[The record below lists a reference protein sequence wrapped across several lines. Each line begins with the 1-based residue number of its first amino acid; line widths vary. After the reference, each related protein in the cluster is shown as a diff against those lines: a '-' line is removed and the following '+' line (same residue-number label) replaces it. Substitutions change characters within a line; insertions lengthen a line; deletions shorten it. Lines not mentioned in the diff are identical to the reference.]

1 VLSVASDLTYAWRA
15 AVTSPGSDT
24 NPENHTLLHRP
35 PQTNPMANPR
45 TIPTAGILTHLGF
58 QRIDFADSVSRER
71 AEGSRHARSVHRCH
85 SNLQVYAGARMPI
98 SSASLDCRAKCRNFA
113 TCSASLHRNSFRRR
127 KKDRLPALIGGVGKQ
142 GAAALSEQRR
152 WRIIWKVGE
161 TNLSA
166 QEVARSPSLQPF
178 RIGANP
184 FPLPIGFLAA
194 AG

>member
-1 VLSVASDLTYAWRA
+1 M
-15 AVTSPGSDT
+15 
-24 NPENHTLLHRP
+24 PE
-35 PQTNPMANPR
+35 AEIDV
-45 TIPTAGILTHLGF
+45 IPTC
-58 QRIDFADSVSRER
+58 
-71 AEGSRHARSVHRCH
+71 RSTR
-85 SNLQVYAGARMPI
+85 GPE
-98 SSASLDCRAKCRNFA
+98 CRAKCPNFA

-166 QEVARSPSLQPF
+166 QEVARSPSLQSF

>member
-1 VLSVASDLTYAWRA
+1 MLSVASDLTYAWRA

-85 SNLQVYAGARMPI
+85 SNLQVYAGPECRSPAHRWIAERNAAI
-98 SSASLDCRAKCRNFA
+98 SQRVPRPSTGIHFDGGRKIGSQRSSGGSASRALQRFRNNA
-113 TCSASLHRNSFRRR
+113 AGGSSGKWEKQISAR
-127 KKDRLPALIGGVGKQ
+127 KKSRARQACNP
-142 GAAALSEQRR
+142 
-152 WRIIWKVGE
+152 
-161 TNLSA
+161 SA
-166 QEVARSPSLQPF
+166 
-178 RIGANP
+178 
-184 FPLPIGFLAA
+184 
-194 AG
+194 